1 MARKAA
7 APVSPISNTAPTIP
21 LRSRH
26 ALPVPDA
33 ARYLGV
39 TNWFVE
45 ELVRNGIVP
54 FRELDN
60 GSNSSPRLLDAD
72 DLDAYLASQPK
83 QRITEIVKGV
93 AKTERAA

>member
-7 APVSPISNTAPTIP
+7 ETVSPISNPAPTI

-45 ELVRNGIVP
+45 ELVRNGLLP
-54 FRELDN
+54 FRELNN

-72 DLDAYLASQPK
+72 DLDSFLVSQPK
-83 QRITEIVKGV
+83 QRVLRIENGKAVTEK
-93 AKTERAA
+93 AA